1 MEGGRQRTRRES
13 VTGRAPRGARCRPT
27 WARWMG
33 AGASAPRLAE
43 AGFDAAD
50 KDRDGKLNAP
60 ELKAALEEVG
70 ASGWSEKRV
79 AHLLGA
85 MDVNGD
91 GVVDRSEFTATCQQL
106 CDVLFAL
113 ALSTTAPGA
122 PSQQADAK
130 ATAPGAP
137 SQQAK
142 AKATAPGAPSQQAKA
157 KATAASDATAAGPRV
172 FTAAKYQAAWKLLE
186 GTPEAAAIE
195 RLGLVLKLGISELR
209 ALLVLFLFNPAN
221 QKDNPDYPEDGKSPL
236 LWQKE
241 AAAAR
246 QPVLE
251 RLILL
256 KEQALPLIAQVD
268 ACTEMAYARVPG
280 EPASIAAAQSGATQ
294 PIPECFEGG
303 GLNIAVPKD
312 KWSPEVSAVVAEAA
326 RMISSGEHEAEAVH
340 VDADDGVWLMV
351 RDAPEEDKKITP
363 LSYLQ
368 AQHLVISARFHV
380 QMEALLSPHGEY
392 RAARMKSFTRCMAKT
407 DVDGDY
413 GDAALKAEG
422 IEVHDPLCRH
432 LKDVL
437 RCTLVLADHAAL
449 GKAHAALLAKHKPV
463 GTKDRRLLPP
473 RDVLQTVWFEGLI
486 VEVQFHF
493 AAGARPQRSVR
504 APHASAHAAAH
515 AAASLPPRPHSDEPQ
530 GLLARRLQHLARADR
545 EPDEHQSAL

>member
-1 MEGGRQRTRRES
+1 
-13 VTGRAPRGARCRPT
+13 
-27 WARWMG
+27 MG

-130 ATAPGAP
+130 ATAPTAPSQQADAKATAPGAP

-209 ALLVLFLFNPAN
+209 ALFVLFLFNPAN
-221 QKDNPDYPEDGKSPL
+221 QKDDPPYGMGPL
-236 LWQKE
+236 LYQKE

-294 PIPECFEGG
+294 PVPECFEGG
-303 GLNIAVPKD
+303 GLNSAVPKD
-312 KWSPEVSAVVAEAA
+312 KWSPEVSAVVVEAA
-326 RMISSGEHEAEAVH
+326 RMISSGEHKAEAVH
-340 VDADDGVWLMV
+340 VDADDGVWIV
-351 RDAPEEDKKITP
+351 VANAPEVDKEISP
-363 LSYLQ
+363 LNYLL

-392 RAARMKSFTRCMAKT
+392 RAVRMKTLTQCTTKT
-407 DVDGDY
+407 SHKGSY
-413 GDAALKAEG
+413 GAAALKAEG
-422 IEVHDPLCRH
+422 LEVRDPLCRH

-449 GKAHAALLAKHKPV
+449 GKAHAALLAEHAPV
-463 GTKDRRLLPP
+463 GTKDRRLLPS
-473 RDVLQTVWFEGLI
+473 RWATHGRMLLQTVWFEGLI

-493 AAGARPQRSVR
+493 APGARRSM
-504 APHASAHAAAH
+504 
-515 AAASLPPRPHSDEPQ
+515 RP
-530 GLLARRLQHLARADR
+530 
-545 EPDEHQSAL
+545 